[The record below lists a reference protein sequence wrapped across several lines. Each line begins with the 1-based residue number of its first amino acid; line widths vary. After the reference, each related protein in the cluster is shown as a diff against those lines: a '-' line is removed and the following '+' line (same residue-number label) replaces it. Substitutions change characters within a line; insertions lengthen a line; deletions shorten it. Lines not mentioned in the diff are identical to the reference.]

1 MSYSIRI
8 KKSAVEELARIP
20 SNDRVRVIRA
30 IDHLKDHP
38 HSGGSLKGEYRGIR
52 RIRVGDY
59 RVLYEVSDEDLII
72 LVIRVATREEAYRGR

>member
-8 KKSAVEELARIP
+8 KKSAAKELARIP
-20 SNDRVRVIRA
+20 SADRVRVIRA

-38 HSGGSLKGEYRGIR
+38 LSGSTLKGEYRGIR

-59 RVLYEVSDEDLII
+59 RVLYEVGVEELII
-72 LVIRVATREEAYRGR
+72 LIVHV

>member
-8 KKSAVEELARIP
+8 KKSAAKELARIP

-38 HSGGSLKGEYRGIR
+38 HSGSPLKGEFRGIR

-59 RVLYEVSDEDLII
+59 RVLYEVGVEELII
-72 LVIRVATREEAYRGR
+72 LIVRVATREEIYRRG